1 MRWERSWY
9 MYVEWLKCVSFHLFV
24 PWRLLGTE
32 KGLSVVAAAVV
43 VVVYDDYG
51 TLVHVGPRYSQN
63 RDTDVSH
70 LVTAYDI

>member
-1 MRWERSWY
+1 MRWERWY
-9 MYVEWLKCVSFHLFV
+9 NNDRWLKCVRFHLFV
-24 PWRLLGTE
+24 SCLLLGTE
-32 KGLSVVAAAVV
+32 KGLSVVAASV

>member
-32 KGLSVVAAAVV
+32 KDLSAAA
-43 VVVYDDYG
+43 VVYDDYG
-51 TLVHVGPRYSQN
+51 TLIHVTTMIETLTS
-63 RDTDVSH
+63 
-70 LVTAYDI
+70 VT